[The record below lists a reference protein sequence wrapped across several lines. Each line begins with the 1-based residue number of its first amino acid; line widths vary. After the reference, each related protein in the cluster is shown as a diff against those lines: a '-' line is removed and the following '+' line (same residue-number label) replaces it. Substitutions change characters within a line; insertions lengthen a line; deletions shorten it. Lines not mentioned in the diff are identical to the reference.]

1 MSRPAILDAFSS
13 HAFLQRLDDRCLM
26 DLASGARPF
35 TVAAGGY
42 LGRAGQPA
50 NAFYLIQSGR
60 VTAGQ
65 EGPVGELDPFMTVG
79 PGGVVGWAWLV
90 PPHRWQF
97 DCRAEGPVH
106 GLMFDAAWL
115 RERCERNHELGYHLL
130 REMIGVL
137 ASQLATTHQ
146 EVAAASAGGRGVSH
160 LS

>member
-35 TVAAGGY
+35 TVSAGGY
-42 LGRAGQPA
+42 LGRPGQPA

-65 EGPVGELDPFMTVG
+65 EGPGGDLEPFMTVG
-79 PGGVVGWAWLV
+79 PGGVLGWSWLV

-97 DCRAEGPVH
+97 TCRADDPVQ

-130 REMIGVL
+130 REMIG
-137 ASQLATTHQ
+137 AMARQLTAAKQ
-146 EVAAASAGGRGVSH
+146 EAAPAPREEVSY